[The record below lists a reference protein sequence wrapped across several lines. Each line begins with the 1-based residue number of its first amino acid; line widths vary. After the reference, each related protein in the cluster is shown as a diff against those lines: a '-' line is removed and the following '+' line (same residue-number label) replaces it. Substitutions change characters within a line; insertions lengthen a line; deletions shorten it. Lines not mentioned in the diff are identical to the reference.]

1 MLRREFGPRA
11 VYPGPADEGF
21 RDAVVDVDHL
31 RRRFLA
37 DRDEL
42 RVVTGHFPLCTREL
56 LDAPFSTFTVLR
68 EPVERTL
75 SFLRQQ
81 QESEGKFH
89 GRPLEEIYADP
100 LRLMGLIHNHMVKM
114 LSLTTAEMD
123 AGVATLVD
131 FDEDRLELAKRNLA
145 EQIDVFGFQEEFGD
159 FCERLGR
166 RFGWDLSDPWVANT
180 TSPVEDSDEFR
191 ERVAHDNRLDVELY
205 RWARE
210 RAGVEQA

>member
-1 MLRREFGPRA
+1 MLRRQFGPLA
-11 VYPGPADEGF
+11 VYPGPPDEGF
-21 RDAVVDVDHL
+21 RNAVLDVDHL
-31 RRRFLA
+31 RQRFLA
-37 DRDEL
+37 DRDQL

-81 QESEGKFH
+81 QEAAGKLH

-100 LRLMGLIHNHMVKM
+100 VRLMSLIHNHMVKM
-114 LSLTTAEMD
+114 LSLTTDEMD
-123 AGVATLVD
+123 AGVATFVD
-131 FDEDRLELAKRNLA
+131 FDDDRLELAKRNLA
-145 EQIDVFGFQEEFGD
+145 EQIDVFGFQEEFAD

-166 RFGWDLSDPWVANT
+166 RFGWDLSDQWVANS
-180 TSPVEDSDEFR
+180 TSSVEVSPEFR

-210 RAGVEQA
+210 RAGLGPA